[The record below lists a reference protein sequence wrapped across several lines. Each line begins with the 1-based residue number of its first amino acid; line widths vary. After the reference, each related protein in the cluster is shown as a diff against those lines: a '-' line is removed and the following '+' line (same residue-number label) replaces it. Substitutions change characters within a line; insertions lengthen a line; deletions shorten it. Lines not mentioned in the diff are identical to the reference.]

1 MWIPVITILWA
12 LGDTSAWINFP
23 MANFPFP
30 SQESCQQYVDGVR
43 RNITKNPS
51 YLEGY
56 SVCIEVPSKKGEP
69 V

>member
-12 LGDTSAWINFP
+12 LGDTSTWVNFP
-23 MANFPFP
+23 MVNFPFT
-30 SQESCQQYVDGVR
+30 SHESCQQYIAGVR

-56 SVCIEVPSKKGEP
+56 SVCVEIPNKGEE